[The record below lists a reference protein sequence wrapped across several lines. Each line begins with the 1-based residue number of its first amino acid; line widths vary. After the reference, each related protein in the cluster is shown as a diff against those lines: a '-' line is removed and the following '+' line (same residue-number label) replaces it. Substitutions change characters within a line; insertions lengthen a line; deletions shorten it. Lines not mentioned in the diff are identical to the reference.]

1 MLNVKEAILQAAEI
15 AGNKLA
21 KEAKEDPNGL
31 ISYLQWAAVEHPRA
45 YLALLERIMR
55 SQPDQADPPQSVE
68 ELQNLLRER
77 GLPERIFTHTFEKK
91 TRPGDLTSRAV
102 SPRPFTGD
110 QTNEAQPRLP
120 PRQRDPRRRSHLLPD
135 ADGSRSHA

>member
-31 ISYLQWAAVEHPRA
+31 ISYLEWAAVEHPRA

-55 SQPDQADPPQSVE
+55 SHPDQADPPQSVE
-68 ELQNLLRER
+68 ELQKILRER

-91 TRPGDLTSRAV
+91 RDATR
-102 SPRPFTGD
+102 
-110 QTNEAQPRLP
+110 
-120 PRQRDPRRRSHLLPD
+120 
-135 ADGSRSHA
+135 

>member
-31 ISYLQWAAVEHPRA
+31 ISYLEWAAVEHPRA

-55 SQPDQADPPQSVE
+55 SQPDQADLPVPHQTVD
-68 ELQNLLRER
+68 ELQKILRER
-77 GLPERIFTHTFEKK
+77 GLPDRIYPTHDFARK
-91 TRPGDLTSRAV
+91 R
-102 SPRPFTGD
+102 
-110 QTNEAQPRLP
+110 
-120 PRQRDPRRRSHLLPD
+120 
-135 ADGSRSHA
+135 